1 MDERRRNAFAN
12 AMQLITQMENVSKGG
27 GTRVMGSAIA
37 PLTFVISVRKHPNS
51 TPNAIGLINIQ
62 APPIFQI
69 FQCLWTVHHLNGC
82 SFRLAGMSTKT
93 FLWCLTVVLPSLV

>member
-12 AMQLITQMENVSKGG
+12 AMQLITQVENVSRDG
-27 GTRVMGSAIA
+27 GTWAMGSAVA
-37 PLTFVISVRKHPNS
+37 PLTFVILVRKHPNS
-51 TPNAIGLINIQ
+51 TLNIQ
-62 APPIFQI
+62 ASPIFQI

-93 FLWCLTVVLPSLV
+93 FLWCLTVVLASLV